1 MILRILLGL
10 LVAANFVRGADEHF
24 DTLRVG
30 TEFYTNV
37 TVTSVSATEI
47 FFIHSRGGGN
57 AKLKNLEPTLQKLFH
72 FDPAKADAQQA
83 DQAKAN
89 ALYTQGLRNAPT
101 AKREPA
107 REPESEVQQE
117 GPANGVPAHPI
128 YAKAFINQPAPRLQ
142 VEKWLTQPP
151 DMNGKFVLLDFWATW
166 CGPCRR
172 SIPELNRFHSRFKDR
187 LVIIGLSDEPEQAV
201 RRMKDPAIDYAI
213 AIDPRQRT
221 QSEVQ
226 VRGIPHTMLIDPSGI
241 VRFEG
246 MPQYLDQRSLEIL
259 LARFAR

>member
-72 FDPAKADAQQA
+72 FDP
-83 DQAKAN
+83 AKAN

-172 SIPELNRFHSRFKDR
+172 STPNSTASIPGSKIAWSSLDFRMSRNK
-187 LVIIGLSDEPEQAV
+187 LSGA
-201 RRMKDPAIDYAI
+201 
-213 AIDPRQRT
+213 
-221 QSEVQ
+221 
-226 VRGIPHTMLIDPSGI
+226 
-241 VRFEG
+241 
-246 MPQYLDQRSLEIL
+246 
-259 LARFAR
+259 